1 MTVPNKLEIVIVD
14 DHPVF
19 LEGLITMLS
28 LEDDIVIVGQA
39 SDGVQALAA
48 VHQLKPNIVILDINL
63 PTLNGLQVA
72 RQIRAMR
79 ADVRIVVLTGHHE
92 REQMIHALRAGANAY
107 CSKDM
112 SVEMIVQVIRD
123 VARGYEII
131 DEQRLS
137 RPALDEWLGGLVADL
152 SRSYVIDGEERYIP
166 LSPREVEILQ
176 FVTNGLS
183 NKEIASELHISQQT
197 VKNHMTSILKKLNV
211 QDRTQAAVT
220 ALRNGWVRVNNG

>member
-1 MTVPNKLEIVIVD
+1 MNNSLRRHVRFVHRWTKKVMTVPNKLEIVIVD

-112 SVEMIVQVIRD
+112 SVE
-123 VARGYEII
+123 
-131 DEQRLS
+131 
-137 RPALDEWLGGLVADL
+137 
-152 SRSYVIDGEERYIP
+152 
-166 LSPREVEILQ
+166 
-176 FVTNGLS
+176 
-183 NKEIASELHISQQT
+183 
-197 VKNHMTSILKKLNV
+197 
-211 QDRTQAAVT
+211 
-220 ALRNGWVRVNNG
+220 